1 MDQNRSKQ
9 RAPYRTLDAFTLSD
23 VAAVSLVIRGGSVL
37 DWDRLHLTPPEIGT
51 LCRAHRLDL
60 DDPADVA
67 LVTRIRDEAI
77 AYLSEQFD
85 FPIPPP
91 VRRATLPELLAMAS
105 SGSSRHRR
113 LCACTLLKAMH
124 VINHFDAGEARQS
137 LRMTDQELFELAE
150 ESIYRT
156 ISRMMADRLPVVE
169 FLGGRKQRSS
179 MVTKLLSKHDP
190 LSAQMF
196 DKMRFRVVTASKDD
210 VLPTINFLSRTL
222 FPFNHVLS
230 GESYNT
236 LSPFASYCAE
246 HPHLAALARQLGL
259 APDAAEPPQPVANL
273 HSSPR
278 YRVVHW
284 VTDMP
289 LKLDRFRARFNTDGI
304 NPVPRPIVY
313 VRAELQI
320 LDRRTHRVN
329 ERGHASH
336 ERYKARQ
343 RGYVSDRLRVG
354 QSMATPE
361 DAP

>member
-1 MDQNRSKQ
+1 VDTNRSKL
-9 RAPYRTLDAFTLSD
+9 REPYRSLDSFTLSD
-23 VAAVSLVIRGGSVL
+23 VETACLILRGGSVL
-37 DWDRLHLTPPEIGT
+37 DWGRLNLTPPEIET
-51 LCRAHRLDL
+51 LCRAHCLDL
-60 DDPADVA
+60 DDPADTA
-67 LVTRIRDEAI
+67 LVARIRDEAI

-85 FPIPPP
+85 FPIPAP
-91 VRRATLPELLAMAS
+91 VRRATLPELFAMAS
-105 SGSSRHRR
+105 ATGNRHRR

-124 VINHFDAGEARQS
+124 VINHFDASEARQS
-137 LRMTDQELFELAE
+137 LKLTDQELFEQAE

-179 MVTKLLSKHDP
+179 MVTKLLSKADP

-196 DKMRFRVVTASKDD
+196 DKMRFRVVTATKDD
-210 VLPTINFLSRTL
+210 VLPTINYLSRTL
-222 FPFNHVLS
+222 FPFNYLLS

-236 LSPFASYCAE
+236 LFPFHEYCCE
-246 HPHLAALARQLGL
+246 HPHLAALAGQLDWES
-259 APDAAEPPQPVANL
+259 PESEPAQPVSNA

-284 VTDMP
+284 VADMP
-289 LKLDRFRARFNTDGI
+289 VKIDDYESRFDTDGI

-320 LDRRTHRVN
+320 LDRRTHRIN

-336 ERYKARQ
+336 RRYKARQ
-343 RGYVSDRLRVG
+343 RGFVSDRLRVG
-354 QSMATPE
+354 QSR
-361 DAP
+361 DAVEETS